1 MWHKKFLLLA
11 LISGLLAGCS
21 HHRHDSAKISSPVST
36 NLPDPQPYSRVAHPD
51 SNTVQL
57 QIAVRRFVPVDHR
70 GPTIWLTAT
79 AHVGEPQYYHALQQ
93 HLDSRTVVL
102 YEGVNAES
110 HVRHVPRPGD
120 PPAPAQPAPK
130 PAQDRPPSSSKEGFS
145 MQSELAKSLGLVFQL
160 EAIDYDRTNF
170 LNSDLSV
177 FQLQKLMLGDPDA
190 RPAGPGE
197 KGRTDPTL
205 QSLMQIMNGTSLLG
219 SLMKAGVHLISSSPQ
234 LQSATKLILIETLGS
249 LKGDMAEM
257 RGLPAELR
265 NLMKV
270 LIVARNQA
278 VIDDLKTEL
287 KLVPRSGSISIFYGS
302 GHMENMEQHLTRE
315 LNYRPAG
322 DVWLPVF
329 SVDLKEA
336 GMSESDLQMIR
347 NLIKWQLEKMQK

>member
-1 MWHKKFLLLA
+1 MWHKTFLLLA
-11 LISGLLAGCS
+11 TVSGLLTGCC
-21 HHRHDSAKISSPVST
+21 HQRHDSARSASSAPAV
-36 NLPDPQPYSRVAHPD
+36 LDPEPYTRVAHPD

-57 QIAVRRFVPVDHR
+57 QIAVRQFVPVDHH
-70 GPTIWLTAT
+70 GPTIWLAAT
-79 AHVGEPQYYHALQQ
+79 AHVGEPQYYRALQR

-102 YEGVNAES
+102 YEGVNAEA
-110 HVRHVPRPGD
+110 HARHVPRPGD
-120 PPAPAQPAPK
+120 PPAAQ
-130 PAQDRPPSSSKEGFS
+130 RPDPTPPPQSAKEGFS
-145 MQSELAKSLGLVFQL
+145 MQSELAKALGLVFQL
-160 EAIDYDRTNF
+160 DAIDYDRTNF

-177 FQLQKLMLGDPDA
+177 FQIQKLMLGDPDA
-190 RPAGPGE
+190 RPAEPGE

-205 QSLMQIMNGTSLLG
+205 QTLLQIMNGTSLLG

-257 RGLPAELR
+257 RGLPAGLR
-265 NLMKV
+265 NLVKV

-278 VIDDLKTEL
+278 VLDDLKAEL
-287 KLVPRSGSISIFYGS
+287 KLVPQSGSISVFYGS
-302 GHMENMEQHLTRE
+302 GHMENMERHLTSE
-315 LNYRPAG
+315 LHYRPAG

-347 NLIKWQLEKMQK
+347 NLVKWQLEKMQK